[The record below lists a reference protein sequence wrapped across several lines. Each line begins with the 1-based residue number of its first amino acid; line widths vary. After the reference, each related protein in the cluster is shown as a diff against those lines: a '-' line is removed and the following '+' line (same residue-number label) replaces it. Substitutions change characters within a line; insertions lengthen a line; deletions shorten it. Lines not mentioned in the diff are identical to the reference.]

1 METFSTIMHNLTDD
15 QREELCTLFNEDEAS
30 TTVIVAAILTRLVYL
45 DKKRHPKYD
54 PQTGFNLDYLTFKMT
69 FDHNGIFFPCLATMM
84 VMLSNITTQA
94 LTIRKLARGKLKDA
108 DIFEHMVR
116 KHMEGVLEEA
126 LPGLAEN
133 LLIDLGYR

>member
-1 METFSTIMHNLTDD
+1 
-15 QREELCTLFNEDEAS
+15 
-30 TTVIVAAILTRLVYL
+30 
-45 DKKRHPKYD
+45 
-54 PQTGFNLDYLTFKMT
+54 MT

>member
-1 METFSTIMHNLTDD
+1 MDTFGNIIHNLTDE
-15 QREELCTLFNEDEAS
+15 QREALCALFNEDEPP

-45 DKKRHPKYD
+45 DKKRRPKYD

-69 FDHNGIFFPCLATMM
+69 FDYNGVFLPCLATMM

-94 LTIRKLARGKLKDA
+94 LTIRNVTKGQLKDA

-116 KHMEGVLEEA
+116 KHMEGTLEEI
-126 LPGLAEN
+126 LPGIAEN